1 MKFDIEEIMVL
12 LASYIEKH
20 PKALSLGGEYIM
32 LNDKAQE
39 DAIRL
44 VRDIFDNAEGEVE
57 E

>member
-32 LNDKAQE
+32 QDDKAQE

-44 VRDIFDNAEGEVE
+44 VRDIFDNAEGEAE